1 MMDKNDIR
9 KIGTPKRGIMD
20 QLSNL
25 SVRKVSLD
33 KLVQQDIT
41 YKEMAKI
48 AGVSEYE
55 IRRYIGLLQ

>member
-9 KIGTPKRGIMD
+9 MIGTPKRGIMD

-55 IRRYIGLLQ
+55 IRRFIGLLQ